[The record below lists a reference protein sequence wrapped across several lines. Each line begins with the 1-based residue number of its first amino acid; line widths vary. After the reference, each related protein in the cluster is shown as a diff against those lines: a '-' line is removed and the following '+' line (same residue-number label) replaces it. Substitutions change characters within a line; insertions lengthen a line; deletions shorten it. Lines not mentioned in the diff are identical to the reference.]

1 MFWCACGVAESNWA
15 LLLRLWHAPLH
26 LTDCLGSMPV
36 LPDCMQQPSSSAL
49 HLEADVALR
58 DVGGEA
64 HKVNRIEEGLDGG
77 KVKLCGSKEG
87 QAEAAAAPGTAWP
100 SAAPPA
106 ALCEAVTACR
116 RCNGLR
122 PLQLAPERQA
132 LGSCSGRPG
141 SSPAL
146 TASKA
151 AGNLA
156 RYSLWSTMGTRMQP
170 TVGADKE
177 LQGENKNCSRAAL
190 WCLPN
195 DCPTTLPQ
203 SLALLIPTPTC
214 MLLRVGGTGQKQ
226 ASR

>member
-1 MFWCACGVAESNWA
+1 
-15 LLLRLWHAPLH
+15 
-26 LTDCLGSMPV
+26 MPV

-170 TVGADKE
+170 TVGADRHQRVAGRKQK
-177 LQGENKNCSRAAL
+177 LQPCGAVVSAQR
-190 WCLPN
+190 LPN
-195 DCPTTLPQ
+195 NLTAELGIVDSDSNMYVAAGGWHRPKAGKQVSQ
-203 SLALLIPTPTC
+203 S
-214 MLLRVGGTGQKQ
+214 G
-226 ASR
+226 